1 MAITQW
7 ADLKTVGV
15 NVGEVAAKLE
25 REGVASFQK
34 SFDELLAA
42 LSAKTVELLK

>member
-1 MAITQW
+1 MANTQW

-15 NVGEVAAKLE
+15 NVSEVAAKLE

-42 LSAKTVELLK
+42 LSAKTAELLK